1 MVLRKPLAF
10 LIKHFKL
17 IHFFLVLINVFLI
30 YKTSEVLVF
39 FNEYI
44 TSSSSLVG
52 TTLASKMIPS
62 SVFLA
67 IFVMMI
73 GSGVILTILKL
84 KEKPIKFYAF
94 NILVYAI
101 VLAIFLYDYTV
112 LEQLENTLIE
122 IKILELARDLL
133 AVSIIFQNISLVWLG
148 IRAVGFDIKSFHFN
162 ENLDELEIKE
172 EDNEEF
178 EVDLEVDKHLYTRY
192 FRKFKRF
199 ATYMIKENKLLVTM
213 FVLIVIALSCYIIYL
228 NHGVYEDVLQTNQA
242 FQTTEFIINVENSYY
257 TETDYRNAILKE
269 NTGFVVLRIDAK
281 KLSSI
286 KKSLNTGRF
295 TLRIGSKIYK
305 HTSDYKEKLADLGFS
320 YTSENI
326 TTEFSSYLLVFE
338 IPSSMKNE
346 SMILRYDDTNGKD
359 INIDVTPLDLTKE
372 RKGTT
377 ISLTGEMNFK
387 DSPLKETILEIQ
399 EYDIQDQFK
408 ITYNYCFDSDNCYE
422 SYEYV
427 KTSTGDKSTK
437 ILLKLVGTISIDED
451 ISIEPLSSIH
461 KFMRYFGTIQ
471 YTVNDET
478 KTVSGDFKRILPVKT
493 ENKNEY
499 YIEVPSDMKKATS
512 IQIVFNIRNYIYT
525 YKLK

>member
-1 MVLRKPLAF
+1 
-10 LIKHFKL
+10 
-17 IHFFLVLINVFLI
+17 
-30 YKTSEVLVF
+30 
-39 FNEYI
+39 
-44 TSSSSLVG
+44 
-52 TTLASKMIPS
+52 
-62 SVFLA
+62 
-67 IFVMMI
+67 
-73 GSGVILTILKL
+73 
-84 KEKPIKFYAF
+84 
-94 NILVYAI
+94 
-101 VLAIFLYDYTV
+101 
-112 LEQLENTLIE
+112 
-122 IKILELARDLL
+122 
-133 AVSIIFQNISLVWLG
+133 
-148 IRAVGFDIKSFHFN
+148 
-162 ENLDELEIKE
+162 
-172 EDNEEF
+172 
-178 EVDLEVDKHLYTRY
+178 
-192 FRKFKRF
+192 
-199 ATYMIKENKLLVTM
+199 
-213 FVLIVIALSCYIIYL
+213 
-228 NHGVYEDVLQTNQA
+228 
-242 FQTTEFIINVENSYY
+242 
-257 TETDYRNAILKE
+257 
-269 NTGFVVLRIDAK
+269 
-281 KLSSI
+281 
-286 KKSLNTGRF
+286 
-295 TLRIGSKIYK
+295 
-305 HTSDYKEKLADLGFS
+305 
-320 YTSENI
+320 
-326 TTEFSSYLLVFE
+326 
-338 IPSSMKNE
+338 MKNE